1 MEKGTYR
8 CKNFRKNCEY
18 ARTHRDIKCL
28 DGTKLTVD
36 GKDFKCP
43 VNHPTCQ
50 REIRLLPSGRGVN
63 WLWVSAAAAAIVVA
77 FVISCIIIRP
87 HQATITVVAS
97 LASGGTV
104 NGGGTFA
111 VGSQQQISASASSGW
126 TFTGWSDG
134 NTQNP
139 RTITVASGGTT
150 YTADFS
156 QQESQQAATITV
168 AASPASGGTVNG
180 GGTFAVGSQ
189 QQISASASSGW
200 TFTGWSDG
208 NTQNPRTITVASGG
222 TTYTADFSQQEA
234 TITVVANPASGGTV
248 NEGGTFAVGSQQQIS
263 ASASSG
269 WTFTGW
275 SDGNTQNPRTITVAS
290 GGMTYTADFS
300 SNGGPTCE
308 TVLKEVLKLSV
319 QKRYEDALT
328 RWDEA
333 YRICGET
340 AKVWRYKAIVLDDMK
355 RYEEARPAYKKAIAI
370 NPQEGDSW
378 FIGAACREAQ
388 SHLPGA
394 MYGYRQFLGLTP
406 GPDPR
411 KQTVQRNIERW
422 RQQGI
427 KEDPSDF

>member
-77 FVISCIIIRP
+77 FVISCIIIPP

-97 LASGGTV
+97 L
-104 NGGGTFA
+104 
-111 VGSQQQISASASSGW
+111 
-126 TFTGWSDG
+126 
-134 NTQNP
+134 
-139 RTITVASGGTT
+139 
-150 YTADFS
+150 
-156 QQESQQAATITV
+156 
-168 AASPASGGTVNG
+168 ASGGTVNG